1 MTSTKVK
8 YLLRNVEMYVMT
20 GEQNVVAYARQCII
34 SQEAIKTLAS
44 DGFTSIEAIQLLDTH
59 DMKRYNIPM
68 GQQKLVLAAVI

>member
-68 GQQKLVLAAVI
+68 GQQKLILAAVI